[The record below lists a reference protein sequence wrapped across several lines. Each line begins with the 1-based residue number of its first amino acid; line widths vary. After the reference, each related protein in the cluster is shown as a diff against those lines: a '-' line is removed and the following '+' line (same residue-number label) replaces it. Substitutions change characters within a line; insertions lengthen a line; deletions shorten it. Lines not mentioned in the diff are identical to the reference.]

1 MASVSVKV
9 NPIILNWLMQKA
21 KQGNIGNSVIDLIQ
35 KWISGEKEPTF
46 SQIEKVSK
54 QTNIPFGYFFL
65 DKPPVDDCK
74 IVDFRTVDS

>member
-35 KWISGEKEPTF
+35 KWISGEKEPTLPVGTQF
-46 SQIEKVSK
+46 AAAHGREDTLLSLAAQLEQIQPWAE
-54 QTNIPFGYFFL
+54 IPQAA
-65 DKPPVDDCK
+65 
-74 IVDFRTVDS
+74 